1 MRRHLPVRPLLA
13 GALAVAAALALPPA
27 TGVRA
32 AAAAQSGRADKAA
45 RTTRADL
52 DAARRRAAV
61 LESELALAATRK
73 PYLVLDLG
81 GRALRY
87 RLMGMTMREVPI
99 HDLAVEGLET
109 SEGAPGAPLL
119 AGIFTLQE
127 KENDPRLKPLSPE
140 QVEDGAD
147 DENAANALPPEPP
160 REYRLSFKQ
169 PIAVEVLGRET
180 RGGVDGMWGRFV
192 GALRRWHGPGGGDE
206 ARLKIALHL
215 DPDVA
220 AEIYRSLIPELHL
233 LVLPPGGMTLPA
245 AGQEAPPKPR
255 PAKKTPPP
263 VEKPAEPKEVP
274 FQIPPPED
282 EQNRKAAEESGETAE
297 PPPPETPQPAPAPEP
312 PPPPPPGGGKQAPGP
327 GRAAAGSR
335 GGTAGSHGSG
345 GAHGLSGRSSR
356 PT

>member
-1 MRRHLPVRPLLA
+1 MRRDDVLRPVLA
-13 GALAVAAALALPPA
+13 GVLAVLALAAAPA
-27 TGVRA
+27 GKSRPDP
-32 AAAAQSGRADKAA
+32 SAA
-45 RTTRADL
+45 RTTGADL
-52 DAARRRAAV
+52 DAARRRGAV
-61 LESELALAATRK
+61 LESEVALASTRK

-99 HDLAVEGLET
+99 LDLAVEGLET
-109 SEGAPGAPLL
+109 SDTAPGTPLL
-119 AGIFTLQE
+119 AGIFTLKE
-127 KENDPRLKPLSPE
+127 KENDPRLTPLSPE

-160 REYRLSFKQ
+160 REYRLSFRQ

-180 RGGVDGMWGRFV
+180 RGGVTGMWGRFV
-192 GALRRWHGPGGGDE
+192 AALRRWHGPGGGDE

-220 AEIYRSLIPELHL
+220 AEIYRSLIPELRV
-233 LVLPPGGMTLPA
+233 LVLPPGGMMLPA

-255 PAKKTPPP
+255 AARKTPP
-263 VEKPAEPKEVP
+263 VEKVAEPKEVP

-282 EQNRKAAEESGETAE
+282 EQNRPGAEENGEAAE
-297 PPPPETPQPAPAPEP
+297 PPPGAAPEPVPAPEP
-312 PPPPPPGGGKQAPGP
+312 PPPPPPGGGRHPSGP
-327 GRAAAGSR
+327 AADTSGSR
-335 GGTAGSHGSG
+335 GGAPRSRASA
-345 GAHGLSGRSSR
+345 GAHGLSGARSR

>member
-1 MRRHLPVRPLLA
+1 MRRHLSVRPLVAL
-13 GALAVAAALALPPA
+13 ALAVAAALALPPA
-27 TGVRA
+27 TGIRS
-32 AAAAQSGRADKAA
+32 AAAAQSGRTDKAPA

-52 DAARRRAAV
+52 DAVRRRAAV

-99 HDLAVEGLET
+99 PDLAVEGLET
-109 SEGAPGAPLL
+109 SEGTPGTPLL

-169 PIAVEVLGRET
+169 PIAIEVLGRET

-220 AEIYRSLIPELHL
+220 AEVYRSLIPELRL

-245 AGQEAPPKPR
+245 AGQESPPKPR
-255 PAKKTPPP
+255 PAKKIPPP

-274 FQIPPPED
+274 FAIPPPED
-282 EQNRKAAEESGETAE
+282 EQSRKAAEENAE
-297 PPPPETPQPAPAPEP
+297 PPPAEAPQPAPAPAPEP
-312 PPPPPPGGGKQAPGP
+312 PPPPPPGGGKQASG
-327 GRAAAGSR
+327 GGR
-335 GGTAGSHGSG
+335 GGTSGSHGSG
-345 GAHGLSGRSSR
+345 GAHGLSGRLSR

>member
-1 MRRHLPVRPLLA
+1 MRRHRPVVSLLA
-13 GALAVAAALALPPA
+13 GALAVAVALALPPA
-27 TGVRA
+27 TGARSAV
-32 AAAAQSGRADKAA
+32 AAQAARTA

-109 SEGAPGAPLL
+109 SEGTPGAPLL

-180 RGGVDGMWGRFV
+180 RSGVDGMWGRFV
-192 GALRRWHGPGGGDE
+192 GALRRWHGPAGGDE

-220 AEIYRSLIPELHL
+220 SEIYRSLIPELRL
-233 LVLPPGGMTLPA
+233 LVLPPDGMTLPA

-255 PAKKTPPP
+255 PAKKPPAP
-263 VEKPAEPKEVP
+263 VEKPSEPKDVP
-274 FQIPPPED
+274 FAIPPPED
-282 EQNRKAAEESGETAE
+282 EQNRKAAEENGETTE
-297 PPPPETPQPAPAPEP
+297 PPPAEAPPVPAPEP
-312 PPPPPPGGGKQAPGP
+312 PPPPPPGGGTQAPGP

-345 GAHGLSGRSSR
+345 GGHGLSGRLSR